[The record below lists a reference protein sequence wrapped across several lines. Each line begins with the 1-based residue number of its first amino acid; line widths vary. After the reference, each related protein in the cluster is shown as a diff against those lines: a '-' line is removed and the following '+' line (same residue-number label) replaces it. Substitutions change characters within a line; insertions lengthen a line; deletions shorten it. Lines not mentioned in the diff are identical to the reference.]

1 MQVFRVRTPPEAIA
15 LVSRLLEYTPGARIT
30 PLQACAHPF
39 FNELREGN
47 KVLPNGREFPPLFN
61 FTEQGE
67 SIASATSRQTYSSSY
82 LLLELAIQP
91 SLNAS
96 LLPRN
101 PNDAPSNAGQSSSSQ
116 PSAGG
121 GNVNETSSNQ
131 QSQSSLNQSDI
142 TIQTADSTTVKADA
156 SQQVQASTMG

>member
-1 MQVFRVRTPPEAIA
+1 M
-15 LVSRLLEYTPGARIT
+15 
-30 PLQACAHPF
+30 
-39 FNELREGN
+39 
-47 KVLPNGREFPPLFN
+47 
-61 FTEQGE
+61 FT
-67 SIASATSRQTYSSSY
+67 
-82 LLLELAIQP
+82 LELAIQP

-121 GNVNETSSNQ
+121 GNGNETSSNQ
-131 QSQSSLNQSDI
+131 QSQSSLNQTDI

>member
-1 MQVFRVRTPPEAIA
+1 MDVNFHRYSTLQSK
-15 LVSRLLEYTPGARIT
+15 VSVTFIS
-30 PLQACAHPF
+30 F
-39 FNELREGN
+39 S
-47 KVLPNGREFPPLFN
+47 PNLSTEN
-61 FTEQGE
+61 FVP
-67 SIASATSRQTYSSSY
+67 SI
-82 LLLELAIQP
+82 LELAIQP

-116 PSAGG
+116 PSAVG
-121 GNVNETSSNQ
+121 GNVNETSNQ